1 MSVAFVQHFSLVD
14 KLARC
19 VHNGIMVAT
28 GNQFP
33 PNQGDVKMAET
44 TKVTGEDGNV
54 YEFSE
59 KAKVKKQSYITDD
72 GVIVTKFVFRNGAV
86 RTHKT
91 QPGDALL
98 KRLAMH
104 GADQKFGDEFAGVD
118 DVEDCVLAFDSMSG
132 RLARGE
138 WSERKAGEGVAGTSL
153 LARALSEHTGKSLD
167 EVKAKLKDADPKV
180 KAAAAR
186 QPKVAEIIARLK
198 AERDAKKGVTAV
210 DAEAAVSE
218 IFG

>member
-1 MSVAFVQHFSLVD
+1 MADPIKVQ
-14 KLARC
+14 C
-19 VHNGIMVAT
+19 
-28 GNQFP
+28 
-33 PNQGDVKMAET
+33 
-44 TKVTGEDGNV
+44 EDGNT

-91 QPGDALL
+91 SMGDALVA
-98 KRLAMH
+98 RLAMH

-118 DVEDCVLAFDSMSG
+118 DVEDCILSFESMSG

-153 LARALSEHTGKSLD
+153 LARALAEHTGKSLD

-198 AERDAKKGVTAV
+198 AERDAKKGVTV
-210 DAEAAVSE
+210 QDAETAVE
-218 IFG
+218 AIFG